1 MLRAFLF
8 VGLRGATGSMV
19 RYAVGLAVGRY
30 LPAPYPLATFV
41 INVVGCLF
49 IGLLSGWS
57 VRNQW
62 LQEGGLLLLATGFCG
77 GFTTFSAFALENI
90 GLLQKGSSSTAIVY
104 TAFSIIIGLLLCKLG
119 IWLAG

>member
-1 MLRAFLF
+1 
-8 VGLRGATGSMV
+8 MV
-19 RYAVGLAVGRY
+19 RYAVGLAFGRY